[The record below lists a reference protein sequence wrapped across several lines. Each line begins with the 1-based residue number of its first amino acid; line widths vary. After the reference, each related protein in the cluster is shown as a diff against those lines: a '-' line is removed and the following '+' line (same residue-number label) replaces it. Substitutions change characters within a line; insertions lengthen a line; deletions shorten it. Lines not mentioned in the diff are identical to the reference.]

1 MTMKQKQASKKQ
13 LASFMD
19 IGNMVMN
26 IILDKEKNPLSL
38 ETEMKTDE

>member
-1 MTMKQKQASKKQ
+1 MTMKQKQKQ

-26 IILDKEKNPLSL
+26 IILDKEENTLPL

>member
-1 MTMKQKQASKKQ
+1 MTMKEQ
-13 LASFMD
+13 LTSFMD

-26 IILDKEKNPLSL
+26 RILDKEENSLSL

>member
-1 MTMKQKQASKKQ
+1 MTMKQKQEQ
-13 LASFMD
+13 LTSFMD

-26 IILDKEKNPLSL
+26 RILDKEENSLSL

>member
-1 MTMKQKQASKKQ
+1 MTMKQKQKQ

-26 IILDKEKNPLSL
+26 RILDKEENSLSL